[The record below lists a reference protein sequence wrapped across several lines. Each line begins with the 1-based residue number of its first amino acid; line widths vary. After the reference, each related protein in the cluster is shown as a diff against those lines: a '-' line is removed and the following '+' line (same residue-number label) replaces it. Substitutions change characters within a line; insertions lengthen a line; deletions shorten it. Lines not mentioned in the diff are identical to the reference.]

1 MLAKLVLFALLC
13 LAVLAFYKGAKKI
26 IRLISKGDGCNCS
39 KKVSLFV
46 IAMIMTRVK
55 EAFNSTG

>member
-13 LAVLAFYKGAKKI
+13 LVVLAFYKGAKKI

-39 KKVSLFV
+39 K
-46 IAMIMTRVK
+46 
-55 EAFNSTG
+55 TGESICHCHDNDKGKRGF